1 MTPPLPLAPALL
13 HFLQQARV
21 GRLATVDAAGL
32 PSVVPIC
39 YQVAEG
45 RLFTPIDAK
54 PKRADW
60 RRLQRVR
67 NLLARPRVAVVV
79 DRWSEDWRWLVWVHL
94 RGEAALLAPEEALEG
109 APAALHAQGVA
120 LLRAK
125 YVQYRAMALEQSPL
139 IVVTLT
145 AATHWGALTPPESP

>member
-1 MTPPLPLAPALL
+1 MTAPLPLPPALL
-13 HFLQQARV
+13 HFLQRARV

-67 NLLARPRVAVVV
+67 NLLAQPQVAVVV
-79 DRWSEDWRWLVWVHL
+79 DRWSEDWRRLGWVHL
-94 RGEAALLAPEEALEG
+94 RGAAALLLLEDI
-109 APAALHAQGVA
+109 AAAALHTQGVA

-125 YVQYRAMALEQSPL
+125 YPQYRAMALEQRPL
-139 IVVTLT
+139 IVVTLS
-145 AATHWGALTPPESP
+145 AATHWGDLTPPETP